1 MSEKRGSNSRPSAW
15 EADALPTELLSRGDL
30 VGRIYAKEPDWQ
42 PPDPGPNP
50 GYGDGVC
57 PRTMAPPPLPPAT
70 RRLVGLL
77 LMLSGGLLGLGL
89 LLRVAAGVYSWQT
102 GGPQSPSAALL
113 TVNLVGLLASGL
125 LVRWGRRLRR
135 GDGLGRNPHAD
146 GML

>member
-1 MSEKRGSNSRPSAW
+1 
-15 EADALPTELLSRGDL
+15 
-30 VGRIYAKEPDWQ
+30 
-42 PPDPGPNP
+42 
-50 GYGDGVC
+50 
-57 PRTMAPPPLPPAT
+57 MAPPPLPPAT

-89 LLRVAAGVYSWQT
+89 LLRVAAGAYSWQT

-135 GDGLGRNPHAD
+135 GDGPGRNPHAD